1 MKKINRRFFLKS
13 LFNLGLFSLIPF
25 KLKALNFLEENPKFK
40 KELTTPKIISGIEG
54 KTHKVDNGF
63 TENMQRISEAHPN
76 SPMAEKFGT
85 NRTNKDKKTFN
96 TVKKRTS
103 IGKSHNMNNIAKEY
117 RPGQLVK

>member
-1 MKKINRRFFLKS
+1 MPTYVITDTEKGETFEKFCSWNELET
-13 LFNLGLFSLIPF
+13 
-25 KLKALNFLEENPKFK
+25 FLEENPKFK

-103 IGKSHNMNNIAKEY
+103 VGKSHNMNNIVKEY
-117 RPGQLVK
+117 TPGQLVK

>member
-1 MKKINRRFFLKS
+1 MPTYIVTNIDTNETSEKFCSWGELETFLK
-13 LFNLGLFSLIPF
+13 
-25 KLKALNFLEENPKFK
+25 ENPNFK

-54 KTHKVDNGF
+54 KTFRVDNGF

-96 TVKKRTS
+96 AVKKRTS
-103 IGKSHNMNNIAKEY
+103 IGKAHNMNKIAKEFS
-117 RPGQLVK
+117 PGQLVK

>member
-1 MKKINRRFFLKS
+1 MPTYIITNIDTNETTEKFCSWNELETFL
-13 LFNLGLFSLIPF
+13 G
-25 KLKALNFLEENPKFK
+25 ENPKFK

-85 NRTNKDKKTFN
+85 NRTNKDLKTFN

-103 IGKSHNMNNIAKEY
+103 VGKAHNLDSISKEY
-117 RPGQLVK
+117 RQGQLVQ